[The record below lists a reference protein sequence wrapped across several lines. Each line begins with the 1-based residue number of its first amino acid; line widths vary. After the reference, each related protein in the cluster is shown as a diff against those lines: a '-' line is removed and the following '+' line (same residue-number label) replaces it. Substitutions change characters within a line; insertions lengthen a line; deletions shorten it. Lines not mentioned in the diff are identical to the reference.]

1 MRTSARFTKNY
12 MKNKILKNKGS
23 SDLGLLFI
31 VVLVLFLLWIFT
43 GGTNRPETQE
53 DLFMKNPI
61 DKLDVT
67 P

>member
-1 MRTSARFTKNY
+1 
-12 MKNKILKNKGS
+12 MKNKNLKNKGS

-31 VVLVLFLLWIFT
+31 VVLILFLLWIFT